1 MAEPGKRP
9 FWMHQLVEYILGGAL
24 VASGLQSPK
33 PLVPSVLGGLIMLNA
48 ALTKGALGAFRA
60 YDRKLHRVFDMVII
74 GACLVAVGQPWFDM
88 DPGSRI
94 VVLAIATVEI
104 VVFFGSSYVEKAR
117 PPKQATAPKA
127 AAPKAERQPIAPGVE
142 KTGDTATDLG
152 RTAGRVVGSGYR
164 AIKKLGSSD
173 DTK

>member
-60 YDRKLHRVFDMVII
+60 YDRTLHRVFDMVII
-74 GACLVAVGQPWFDM
+74 GACLLAVGQPWFDM

-94 VVLAIATVEI
+94 VVLASATVEI
-104 VVFFGSSYVEKAR
+104 VVFFGSSYTERTR
-117 PPKQATAPKA
+117 PPKQPKAPKG
-127 AAPKAERQPIAPGVE
+127 ERQPIAPGVE
-142 KTGDTATDLG
+142 KTGDTATDVG

-164 AIKKLGSSD
+164 AVKKLTSSD
-173 DTK
+173 DPK